1 MALYRWGT
9 ESPFNEIARL
19 QNEMSRLMRGVS
31 STQHSAGL
39 PPVNVYDD
47 GDNFHVRAELAGL
60 DKDKLDLQVAGDVLT
75 IKAERV
81 QDEIE
86 GSYHRRERGWDHFNR
101 SMTLPDTI
109 DVDSVRATYK
119 NGVLEVELPR
129 APESRPRKVSI
140 EG

>member
-1 MALYRWGT
+1 MAMYRWGF

-19 QNEMSRLMRGVS
+19 QNEMSRLMRGAS
-31 STQHSAGL
+31 GTQSAGL

-47 GDNFHVRAELAGL
+47 GTNFHVRAELAGL
-60 DKDKLDLQVAGDVLT
+60 DKDNLDLQVAGDVLT
-75 IKAERV
+75 IRAERV
-81 QDEIE
+81 HDEIE
-86 GSYHRRERGWDHFNR
+86 GSYHRRERGWNQFHR

-109 DVDSVRATYK
+109 DVDSVHATYK